1 MKTLLDKYFDPIKSK
16 ELFFENGIAKY
27 TPNVSYSTG
36 NFSKL
41 REKFGEVQQDSI
53 NGTHHRLDT
62 ILSRTNWSKDDFKNK
77 TVLECGCGA
86 GPDTEILLSL
96 GAKVVAVDLTSAEVT
111 KKNLGENQNYALL
124 QASIDDLPLKKDSFD
139 IVYCH
144 RVLQHTPNPA
154 KTLDH
159 ILRFVKPEGKVFVHS
174 YGYSLFQFFRWKYF
188 LRPITKRMP
197 SKLLYNII
205 NFFGP
210 FLYYLSSFF
219 YKFGK
224 VGKGI
229 NYFLIPFENYSNIP
243 HLKNKP
249 KNWLINYGIMI
260 TFDYL
265 SPRYDSPIKP
275 SIMREISKKHLDIK
289 SIDFEVYTDKSTT
302 LLRSIG

>member
-1 MKTLLDKYFDPIKSK
+1 MKTLLNNYFDPIKRN
-16 ELFFENGIAKY
+16 ELFFENDIAKY
-27 TPNVSYSTG
+27 TPNFSYSSG

-41 REKFGEVQQDSI
+41 REKFGEVQQDSN
-53 NGTHHRLDT
+53 NGTSHRLDT

-96 GAKVVAVDLTSAEVT
+96 GAKVVAVDLSSVEVT
-111 KKNLGENQNYALL
+111 KNNLGENQNYALL

-144 RVLQHTPNPA
+144 RVLQHTPNPE

-159 ILRFVKPEGKVFVHS
+159 ILSFVKPEGKVFVHS

-197 SKLLYNII
+197 SELLFNII
-205 NFFGP
+205 NFFSP
-210 FLYYLSSFF
+210 FLYNLSSFF
-219 YKFGK
+219 HKLGK

-249 KNWLINYGIMI
+249 KDWLINYGVMI

-275 SIMREISKKHLDIK
+275 SIMREISKNHLDVK